1 LNFSIGQSLPT
12 VTITCSPTSVVYTGV
27 AQTPCGTTA
36 TVTGP
41 GGLNTTVALVYA
53 NNIDVA
59 TSTSTTAPT
68 ATASYAGG
76 GNYLT
81 VSVFKTFAITKAASV
96 TVAVASPTV
105 AYSATLPTITA
116 TAPAGGFTTNPTC
129 GVYATA
135 AATTALTGAQNVG
148 TYVTKCSGGVARN
161 FTAITYTNGT
171 LTITKA
177 ATVSVT
183 ASTPTAITY
192 GAALPTVTA
201 TVPGGGW
208 TTTPTCGVYTSTGTT
223 ALTGVQNA
231 GSYVTKCSGGVA
243 LNYTAVTY
251 VNGTLTINK
260 AATTS
265 VTASSG
271 SISYGTAIPTIT
283 ATTPTGGWTTAPTCG
298 VYANATSTTRLTGT
312 QNVGSYVTKCS
323 GGVAVNYTAVTY
335 VNGTFTIT
343 KGNVYVTAQSTTG
356 TRNGNIPTPTYT
368 TNPTGVTFT
377 TAPTCRVYASTDT
390 TYATPLTG
398 KFPAVSAV
406 YVTRCTGA
414 VSANYTP
421 SYVNGTITV
430 A

>member
-1 LNFSIGQSLPT
+1 L
-12 VTITCSPTSVVYTGV
+12 
-27 AQTPCGTTA
+27 A
-36 TVTGP
+36 
-41 GGLNTTVALVYA
+41 
-53 NNIDVA
+53 
-59 TSTSTTAPT
+59 
-68 ATASYAGG
+68 
-76 GNYLT
+76 

-96 TVAVASPTV
+96 TVAVASPSV

-129 GVYATA
+129 GVYANA

-148 TYVTKCSGGVARN
+148 TYVTKCSGGVAKN

-177 ATVSVT
+177 TTVSVT

-192 GAALPTVTA
+192 GAALPTVTS
-201 TVPGGGW
+201 TTPGGGW
-208 TTTPTCGVYTSTGTT
+208 TTAPTCGVYTSTGTA

-231 GSYVTKCSGGVA
+231 GTAYVTKCSGGVA
-243 LNYTAVTY
+243 LNYTSVTY
-251 VNGTLTINK
+251 VNGKLTINK

-271 SISYGTAIPTIT
+271 SIGYGAAIPTIT

-312 QNVGSYVTKCS
+312 QNAGSYVTKCS
-323 GGVAVNYTAVTY
+323 GGVAVNYTTVTY

-356 TRNGNIPTPTYT
+356 TRSGNIPTPTYT

-377 TAPTCRVYASTDT
+377 TAPTCRVYSSTDT

-406 YVTRCTGA
+406 YVTRCSGA